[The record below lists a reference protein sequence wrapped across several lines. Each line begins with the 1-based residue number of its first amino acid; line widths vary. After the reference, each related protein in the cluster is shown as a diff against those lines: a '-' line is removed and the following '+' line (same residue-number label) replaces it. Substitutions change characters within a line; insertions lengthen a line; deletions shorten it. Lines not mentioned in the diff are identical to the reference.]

1 MKRRILAIGTFVALA
16 GSVYGQ
22 QGRQGQQQGKQ
33 GQQQGQQQ
41 QGLQRRASIVG
52 GGGSDYGKCT
62 IEVWVDG
69 AAQVEVLGDTAT
81 LRDLNGQAPQ
91 WRRFECTSPLPANPA
106 NFRFAGVDGRGSQNL
121 VRDPRNGG
129 SAVVQIED
137 PQGGAEGYTFDLFW
151 GNDRGP
157 ISQGRGDQPYR
168 DQGGPVFQDGRGD
181 PRYQGRAEPYRD
193 QGGNR
198 FTSEQAI
205 RVCQDSVAA
214 QANTRFR
221 GQVVQMGRL
230 SMDNNP
236 GRNDWVMGDLSVR
249 RRFGRA
255 DTYRFSCSVNFGN
268 GQVRSAHIDQFPVN
282 AYTR

>member
-1 MKRRILAIGTFVALA
+1 MKRKILAIGTFLALA

-22 QGRQGQQQGKQ
+22 GRQ

-41 QGLQRRASIVG
+41 QGQQQGLQRRATIVG

-69 AAQVEVLGDTAT
+69 AAQVEVVGDTAT
-81 LRDLNGQAPQ
+81 LRDLNGQTPQ
-91 WRRFECTSPLPANPA
+91 WRRFECTSPLPTNAA

-151 GNDRGP
+151 GNDRGFNDRGP
-157 ISQGRGDQPYR
+157 ISQDRRGDPAFR
-168 DQGGPVFQDGRGD
+168 DQGGPPFDRGGD
-181 PRYQGRAEPYRD
+181 RYGDRV
-193 QGGNR
+193 GNR

-230 SMDNNP
+230 TMDNNP
-236 GRNDWVMGDLSVR
+236 GRNDWVLGDLAVR
-249 RRFGRA
+249 RRFGRQ
-255 DTYRFSCSVNFGN
+255 DTYRFNCSVNFAT
-268 GQVRSAHIDQFPVN
+268 GQVRTAHIDQFPAN
-282 AYTR
+282 SYTR